1 MRSSS
6 PRFSQGTRIKDA
18 VGALREQTREVLLAE
33 VQRQMLKPAGASDGH
48 AVLWFSAAFFRSQF
62 FDELKD
68 ALPIVEVI
76 SSDGS
81 KSFWVCNSGEGSS
94 LSVSPAVPG

>member
-1 MRSSS
+1 
-6 PRFSQGTRIKDA
+6 
-18 VGALREQTREVLLAE
+18 
-33 VQRQMLKPAGASDGH
+33 MLKPAGASDGH
-48 AVLWFSAAFFRSQF
+48 AVLRFSAAFFRSQF

-94 LSVSPAVPG
+94 LSVSPAAPG